1 VLTFAKP
8 VPPNVRSTRWIT
20 VSNVRKPAVAA
31 PKNAATWLRNRHKTQ
46 QIAEGSRKRGAIMYD
61 VWVKKTSRYLYSN
74 WQEASEKTNDE
85 EYQIKLDDQV

>member
-1 VLTFAKP
+1 
-8 VPPNVRSTRWIT
+8 
-20 VSNVRKPAVAA
+20 
-31 PKNAATWLRNRHKTQ
+31 
-46 QIAEGSRKRGAIMYD
+46 MYD